1 MEEQEKEQKKPE
13 PQPVAYS
20 TKFSCTLC
28 GKCCFVSQ
36 KAFKEVFEKFNWKV
50 KEDGACIHLAKDK
63 KCGIYDKRPLI
74 CRLYPF
80 QINPEDLAKGDVDL
94 HADRLWID
102 PNATGFG
109 QGEFVVGN
117 PEVDKMLID
126 IGKRVEAAVAKGEKN
141 ILKIFYRFPEE

>member
-1 MEEQEKEQKKPE
+1 MEEQKELKKPE
-13 PQPVAYS
+13 PQPVTYS
-20 TKFSCTLC
+20 TRFSCTLC

-36 KAFKEVFEKFNWKV
+36 KTFKEVFEKFGWKT
-50 KEDGACIHLAKDK
+50 KEDGSCVNLTKDN
-63 KCGIYDKRPLI
+63 KCSIYDERPLI

-80 QINPEDLAKGDVDL
+80 QINPKDLVKGDVDL

-109 QGEFVVGN
+109 QGEFVVGT

-126 IGKRVEAAVAKGEKN
+126 IGKRVEVAMARGEKD
-141 ILKIFYRFPEE
+141 ILKIFYEFPDR

>member
-1 MEEQEKEQKKPE
+1 MEEQKKPE
-13 PQPVAYS
+13 PQPVTYS
-20 TKFSCTLC
+20 TRFSCTLC

-36 KAFKEVFEKFNWKV
+36 KTFKEVFEKFGWKT
-50 KEDGACIHLAKDK
+50 KEDGSCSHLTNDN

-80 QINPEDLAKGDVDL
+80 QLNLEALKQGLVEL
-94 HADRLWID
+94 HADKLLID

-109 QGEFVVGN
+109 QGEFVVGT

-126 IGKRVEAAVAKGEKN
+126 IGKRVEAAMAKGEKN
-141 ILKIFYRFPEE
+141 ILKIFYEFPDR